1 MNKQKKIIIAVSAAV
16 LAVVLILV
24 IVLAVSCNNNSD
36 TKYTILFD
44 SRGGTEVS
52 AITAKAGEPITEPA
66 APTKEFFQFLGWFQ
80 EGDTARYT
88 FDTMPAQDL
97 TLIARWQAE
106 ESYRITFVSN
116 GGSQT
121 EELIAVAGEQIEKP
135 EDPKRDGYVF
145 VGWFTDEA
153 LKTPF
158 SFTAM
163 PAADTTLYAKW
174 SEAEGYY
181 YVSLYVNGVN
191 KGIYPVAAG
200 QPVSIPEDIYDEG
213 TVSEGWF
220 LDEILSM
227 SFDSATVITE
237 NLDLYSN
244 CYTPGLRISGG
255 VVTGITGSPKTLV
268 IPSAYNKRTIT
279 SIGSSAFY
287 GLSSITEVQFPA
299 GIRTIGEYAFY
310 NCDYLVSAV
319 YPDTLDSIGQYA
331 FYGCQRLR
339 YVGGLQSVEEVPDGL
354 FDGCKELSGVQ
365 LGANI
370 LRIGDFAFAGCN
382 LLTEITLPVILRE
395 IGSYAFSNTGI
406 TQVALPGE
414 LSSLGTGAF
423 NGCNI
428 ADVSV
433 EAGNTVFFVNDG
445 ALLARKGNGL
455 ELIRYFGTTA
465 EEYTLPGMIID
476 VADAGVTVKKD
487 AFAGNSSIKKLT
499 VKSGVTLEQGAL
511 RGLSALTELSV
522 PTLGDGADNS
532 FLAWLFGANKAT
544 DNGTESVCVPA
555 TLKKLT
561 VTGGITDVP
570 DYAFYGC
577 RGLEE
582 VTGMEN
588 VESIGAYAFAYTGFQ
603 SFTLPAAMTELPST
617 AFAGCEH
624 LTAYDTEGGHASYTS
639 AYGCLYSADGSVL
652 KLVPAGMMEITFP
665 ETAFTVA
672 KGAFE
677 GSAITELTLPANSTL
692 EKGALSGMI
701 GLYTLR
707 IPYIGR
713 SAEATESEN
722 FLLYA
727 FGGSKTP
734 SGQPNRIPPMDI
746 SGSAPNTLR
755 NVELYGNHTEIPAY
769 GFYGLYN
776 VSRITWPSTVTAV
789 GSYAFGECGLIKLP
803 LEGLKKIADHAFFAC
818 TDVPEIVVPSTVEE
832 LGEGAFYYCIN
843 LTRITFEEGVREIPN
858 ELCYP
863 YIQREK
869 DGSYHFYSNLTEIN
883 IPASVESIGARA
895 FAFAGIYGELQQY
908 EFEDIDLNVCELNFT
923 DIGNSRLKSIGEGA
937 FAQSVLVDVVLP
949 ASLES
954 IGTEAFAYCPKLQSV
969 VVGNATSGSSLT
981 SIGTDA
987 FQSCEL
993 LKSFTL
999 YRSAATAQ
1007 ECPALERN
1015 TSGRDPFFG
1024 SDNCIFYVPAESVAL
1039 YCAADGWSA
1048 YASRMQAVSADK

>member
-36 TKYTILFD
+36 TEYTISFD
-44 SRGGTEVS
+44 SRGGS
-52 AITAKAGEPITEPA
+52 AVASITAKAGESIAEPA
-66 APTKEFFQFLGWFQ
+66 APTKEFFRFLGWFQ
-80 EGDTARYT
+80 EGETNVKYA

-106 ESYRITFVSN
+106 ESYRITFVAN
-116 GGSQT
+116 GGSRT
-121 EELIAVAGEQIEKP
+121 EELIAVAGEKIEKP
-135 EDPKRDGYVF
+135 EDPEREGYEF

-163 PAADTTLYAKW
+163 PSADTTLYAKW
-174 SEAEGYY
+174 SETEGYY

-200 QPVSIPEDIYDEG
+200 QPMSFPEDIYDEG

-220 LDEILSM
+220 LDETLSM
-227 SFDSATVITE
+227 PFDSATVITE

-244 CYTPGLRISGG
+244 CYTPGLRISGS
-255 VVTGITGSPKTLV
+255 VVTGITGSPKSVV

-310 NCDYLVSAV
+310 NCEYLVSAV

-354 FDGCKELSGVQ
+354 FDGCKELSGIQ

-382 LLTEITLPVILRE
+382 LLTEITLPEILRE

-433 EAGNTVFFVNDG
+433 EAENTVFFVSDG

-499 VKSGVTLEQGAL
+499 VGSGVTLEQGAL
-511 RGLSALTELSV
+511 SGMSALTELSV
-522 PTLGDGADNS
+522 PMLGDGADNS
-532 FLAWLFGANKAT
+532 FLAWFFGANKAS

-561 VTGGITDVP
+561 VTGGITDIP

-582 VTGMEN
+582 VTGLEN
-588 VESIGAYAFAYTGFQ
+588 VSSVGAYAFAYTGFQ
-603 SFTLPAAMTELPST
+603 SFTLPAAMAELPSS
-617 AFAGCEH
+617 AFAGCQSFTSYDVAGGN
-624 LTAYDTEGGHASYTS
+624 TAYSA

-652 KLVPAGMMEITFP
+652 RLVPAGLMEITFP
-665 ETAFTVA
+665 ETAYTVA
-672 KGAFE
+672 EGAFE
-677 GSAITELTLPANSTL
+677 GSAMIELTLPANSTL
-692 EKGALSGMI
+692 ERGALSGMI
-701 GLYTLR
+701 GLYTLK

-713 SAEATESEN
+713 SAEATDSEN

-727 FGGSKTP
+727 FGGSKT
-734 SGQPNRIPPMDI
+734 GTGDQITV

-755 NVELYGNHTEIPAY
+755 NVELYGNYTEIPAY
-769 GFYGLYN
+769 SFYGLYN
-776 VSRITWPSTVTAV
+776 VSQIVYPSTVTAV
-789 GSYAFGECGLIKLP
+789 GNYAFGECGLIKLS
-803 LEGLKKIADHAFFAC
+803 LAGLTRIGDFAFFGC
-818 TDVPEIVVPSTVEE
+818 TDVSEIVVPGTVEE

-843 LTRITFEEGVREIPN
+843 LTRITFEEGVREIPDD
-858 ELCYP
+858 LCYP
-863 YIQREK
+863 YIYK
-869 DGSYHFYSNLTEIN
+869 TGNSYRFYSNLTEIN

-908 EFEDIDLNVCELNFT
+908 EFEDVDLNVCELNFT

-954 IGTEAFAYCPKLQSV
+954 IGTGVFASCPKLQSV
-969 VVGNATSGSSLT
+969 VVGNAAAGSSLI
-981 SIGTDA
+981 SIGADA

-999 YRSAATAQ
+999 YKGAATAE
-1007 ECPALERN
+1007 ECPVLERN
-1015 TSGRDPFFG
+1015 TSGREPFFG
-1024 SDNCIFYVPAESVAL
+1024 SDNCTFYVPAGSVAL
-1039 YCAADGWSA
+1039 YCEAEGWSV
-1048 YASRMQAVSADK
+1048 YASRIQVIPAGR